1 MSRAVGVGS
10 YSVSP
15 EKLRMLVHIAF
26 GRTEQGICY
35 SGENVEHNEQKGTRV
50 DGRHELLYGTAR
62 QTMGC
67 LSSGLY
73 SIQENAPQSP
83 QLPD

>member
-50 DGRHELLYGTAR
+50 DGRRELLYGTASEPASEPPLNR
-62 QTMGC
+62 
-67 LSSGLY
+67 L
-73 SIQENAPQSP
+73 
-83 QLPD
+83 